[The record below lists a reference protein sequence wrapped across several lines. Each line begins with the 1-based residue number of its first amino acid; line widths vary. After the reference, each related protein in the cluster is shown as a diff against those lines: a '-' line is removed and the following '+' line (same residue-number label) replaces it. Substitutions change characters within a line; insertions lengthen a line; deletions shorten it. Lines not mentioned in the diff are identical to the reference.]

1 MAKILITGAN
11 GFIGG
16 YLRDHLSKQHQV
28 YAPGRSLLDLTNY
41 HSVNTFFET
50 NEVDVVVHC
59 ALIGRN
65 NTNSVDDALAIGNMN
80 MFTNL
85 YRNRHR
91 FGKLINMGTG
101 NEFDT
106 TVNNRDAVEETLY
119 NRMPIASYGYA
130 KNMIA
135 RCIADTDNM
144 FNMRLFGVFGRKE
157 APQRFFKRLK
167 NAEDNFHIFQ
177 DCYFDFF
184 WVEDLY
190 PVVDAIINGD
200 IVYRDFNCVY
210 KEKYLMSE
218 LAEQFADIHGIDR
231 ELIKV
236 DARSLVN
243 FSGNPSKLHS
253 LGLKLQG
260 LEAGLRSYV

>member
-41 HSVNTFFET
+41 HSVNTFFDT

-65 NTNSVDDALAIGNMN
+65 NTNSVDDSLAIGNMN

-85 YRNRHR
+85 YRNKHK
-91 FGKLINMGTG
+91 FKMLINMGTG

-106 TVNNRDAVEETLY
+106 TVNNNNAAESTLFG
-119 NRMPIASYGYA
+119 RMPIASYGYA

-135 RCIADTDNM
+135 RCINDTDNM
-144 FNMRLFGVFGRKE
+144 YNMRLFGVFGNRE
-157 APQRFFKRLK
+157 AAPRFFKRLK
-167 NAEDNFHIFQ
+167 NATDNFHIFQ

-184 WVEDLY
+184 WVEDLF
-190 PVVDAIINGD
+190 PIVDRIIKGD
-200 IVYRDFNCVY
+200 MPYRDFNCTY
-210 KEKYLMSE
+210 TEKYLMSE
-218 LAEQFADIHGIDR
+218 LAYKFAEIHNIDR
-231 ELIKV
+231 NLIKV

-243 FSGNPSKLHS
+243 FSGSSNKLDH
-253 LGLKLQG
+253 LCLNLQG
-260 LEAGLRSYV
+260 LEAGFRSYV